1 MKIETNPAWVKKI
14 QRWHLI
20 LGVVGIIVFIWG
32 LLALVDS
39 KKPTVS
45 GTENKPTD
53 FASPLNNVNTEAVFM
68 EKAERQVLA
77 AQKAAEEAKKQVAL
91 SEASQKN
98 ALGEEKDQRAQL
110 LERINEL
117 EKQIQTQ
124 SITPVSP
131 PVEGQQTGVTSESE
145 QAPAIRVDTLNLSA
159 NTTEIQPVKNPD
171 TYVPSGTFAK
181 AVMLGGADA
190 SAAVTSQSNPNPM
203 LFRIVDNGTLPNNRK
218 SHLKDCIVTAAV
230 SGDISSE
237 RGHIRLET
245 LSCTKDNDAIVDF
258 KVKGTVFGPEGKNG
272 IRGQTLWREGAL
284 LQRAFAAGALSGLAN
299 GLSQRYT
306 TASISPL
313 GATENVNSNGMWGF
327 GAARGASNAMN
338 KLADYNIKRAEQYHP
353 VIQLS
358 AGTEVDIVFLEG
370 FFLDGSKE
378 SENQK
383 TNDASLLPHPAQAMQ
398 PVLPANTPPAL
409 PLSDKQIQRLKEHQ
423 KDFTQKQPD
432 FIASPRS
439 SDDE

>member
-190 SAAVTSQSNPNPM
+190 SAAVTSQS
-203 LFRIVDNGTLPNNRK
+203 
-218 SHLKDCIVTAAV
+218 
-230 SGDISSE
+230 
-237 RGHIRLET
+237 
-245 LSCTKDNDAIVDF
+245 
-258 KVKGTVFGPEGKNG
+258 
-272 IRGQTLWREGAL
+272 
-284 LQRAFAAGALSGLAN
+284 
-299 GLSQRYT
+299 
-306 TASISPL
+306 
-313 GATENVNSNGMWGF
+313 
-327 GAARGASNAMN
+327 
-338 KLADYNIKRAEQYHP
+338 
-353 VIQLS
+353 
-358 AGTEVDIVFLEG
+358 
-370 FFLDGSKE
+370 
-378 SENQK
+378 
-383 TNDASLLPHPAQAMQ
+383 
-398 PVLPANTPPAL
+398 
-409 PLSDKQIQRLKEHQ
+409 
-423 KDFTQKQPD
+423 
-432 FIASPRS
+432 
-439 SDDE
+439 